1 MVKVSALIITFNQ
14 ERFIA
19 QAIEGFLRQETDFP
33 CELVIAD
40 DGSTDGTRD
49 VIRRYWQRHRDRLR
63 VLLNRHTI
71 GCGRTKVHAYRA
83 CRGQYVAL
91 LDGDDYWTS
100 PDKLQRQADWLDRCP
115 DCALCFHSV
124 RLVWDGASRE
134 PVLLRPPGCKGRYT
148 LRDLLRGNFIASCAA
163 MYRKG
168 VFNEFP
174 AWSFVM
180 PISDWTQH
188 VLHAQ
193 HGAIGYIDEPMAVY
207 RQHAGG
213 IYSMKPAT
221 YQRRIDVEMLRRFR
235 CAMPRRHRS
244 RINRSLCK
252 SYCWLIR
259 RYCDEGKPAEAKQCL
274 EECFR
279 EVHPSLQI
287 PWRSLLG
294 GMIRTW
300 HLALRERCKRLL
312 PAACRLSR
320 ALGSWSQDPET

>member
-1 MVKVSALIITFNQ
+1 MVRVSAVIVTFNQ

-19 QAIEGFLRQETDFP
+19 QAIEGFLMQEPHFP

-49 VIRRYWQRHRDRLR
+49 VIRRYWQQYPERIR
-63 VLLNRHTI
+63 VLLNRRNI
-71 GCGRTKVHAYRA
+71 GCCRTKVHAYRA

-100 PDKLQRQADWLDRCP
+100 PDKLQRQADWLDRHP

-124 RLVWDGASRE
+124 KMVWEDASRE
-134 PVLLRPPGCKGRYT
+134 PVTFRPPWAKAVYT
-148 LRDLLRGNFIASCAA
+148 LDDLLRRNFIASCAA

-168 VFNEFP
+168 VFDEYP

-207 RQHAGG
+207 RQHRGG
-213 IYSMKPAT
+213 IHAMTPIPN
-221 YQRRIDVEMLRRFR
+221 QMRIGVEMLRRFR
-235 CAMPRRHRS
+235 CAMPREYGG
-244 RINRSLCK
+244 RINRSLCR
-252 SYCWLIR
+252 SYCQLAR
-259 RYCDEGKPAEAKQCL
+259 QYCDEGRPAQARRCL
-274 EECFR
+274 KECLR
-279 EVHPSLQI
+279 EVYPSPHL
-287 PWRSLLG
+287 PWRTLLRTMIQAWCPAVAERSAG
-294 GMIRTW
+294 GIC
-300 HLALRERCKRLL
+300 HNAIHC
-312 PAACRLSR
+312 
-320 ALGSWSQDPET
+320 